1 MPKVRVKDIP
11 VRYENERYG
20 VGVVFQM
27 KTEHVME
34 KLVEVLDEGD
44 KTATDKTAHN
54 KNYHEMTKNELLEF
68 AKVNGFSVSHSMKK
82 EDILSKIEG
91 EQNGS
96 EQSELDGDS
105 GIGATVEPGESVK
118 NDIGNLF
125 AADYQG
131 DSESDR

>member
-20 VGVVFQM
+20 VGAVFQM
-27 KTEHVME
+27 KSEHVIE

-44 KTATDKTAHN
+44 KHAIAKTAHN
-54 KNYHEMTKNELLEF
+54 KSFHEMTKNELLEF
-68 AKVNGFSVSHSMKK
+68 AKGNGFSVSHSMKK

-96 EQSELDGDS
+96 EQSEPDGDS
-105 GIGATVEPGESVK
+105 GIGVSVESGDSVED
-118 NDIGNLF
+118 DISNLF
-125 AADYQG
+125 TADYQG
-131 DSESDR
+131 NSESNG